1 MDWLFVI
8 GFILFG
14 ITLIVIEIIFVPGT
28 TVVGIGGIL
37 SAAYGIYLSF
47 SNFGPITGTI
57 TLIITAVVCISALI
71 YSLKS
76 NAWDRFSLKNTMQ
89 GKVNEEFAQKL
100 EVGDE
105 GESASSIKPIGKAI
119 FNDKVIEVRSLGG
132 WIGEKEKIK
141 IIKIDQNR
149 IFVEPL
155 NKS

>member
-1 MDWLFVI
+1 MDWLIVI
-8 GFILFG
+8 GFISFG
-14 ITLIVIEIIFVPGT
+14 IILIIVEIIFVPGT
-28 TVVGIGGIL
+28 TVVGIGGVIC
-37 SAAYGIYLSF
+37 AGYGIYLAY
-47 SNFGPITGTI
+47 SNFGPTAGTI
-57 TLIITAVVCISALI
+57 TLVVTGVISLVALV

-100 EVGDE
+100 EIGDI

-149 IFVEPL
+149 IFVEPIT
-155 NKS
+155 KS